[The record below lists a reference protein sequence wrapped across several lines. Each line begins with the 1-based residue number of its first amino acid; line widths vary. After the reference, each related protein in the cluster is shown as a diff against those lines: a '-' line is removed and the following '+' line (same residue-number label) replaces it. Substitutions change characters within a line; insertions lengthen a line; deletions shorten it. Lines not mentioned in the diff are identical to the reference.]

1 MPLGI
6 QILCTILFGGER
18 WYTILPGMGLIAG
31 AWRLL
36 QKSGL
41 KGWWALIPGARE
53 YQLSRCAGREP
64 EGRMYSLITFAET
77 ILSVAVLLYS
87 DRLLEFEIETI
98 EALAVRLS
106 LIIVALVSVI
116 LAKIIYSIRVWSGL
130 IEVYGQ
136 RQRWLWLCVTS
147 LTQFIP
153 AMLWGFSSKYQPEWQ
168 VEDIKAEMARIATSG
183 SAKVMKE
190 GLTVNL
196 KERTA
201 TEFFQKKTLLRDI
214 HMAIP
219 QGHMVLLL
227 GGSGAGKTT
236 YLNAI
241 NGYEKADAEVMLNGS
256 NMYTQYKKMQYEVG
270 FVPQSEMMR
279 GKDTVLST
287 LLDAAKLRLP
297 KGVSAKQ
304 RRARVDEVMDIF
316 GLKPVKSNLVEKL
329 SGGQKKRLSI
339 SIEFISNP
347 SLFILDEPDSGLDG
361 VMAREL
367 FVQLRKIADTGKI
380 VIVITHTPDRVIDL
394 FDDVIVLAKDSARTG
409 RLAYYGSI
417 EDARKFFGRN
427 TMEQIVKSVNRKE
440 EGGDGLADDF
450 VLKYAGSEGSGAP
463 VGHSPQEKATRTSQP
478 KQAAAPLQG
487 DDAPIEDAEVQH
499 G

>member
-1 MPLGI
+1 MEIFSFDFLKFF
-6 QILCTILFGGER
+6 LNLFFGVTDWVFVVGRALYYVGVWKMFE
-18 WYTILPGMGLIAG
+18 
-31 AWRLL
+31 
-36 QKSGL
+36 KSGV
-41 KGWWALIPGARE
+41 KGWWVLIPGARE
-53 YQLSRCAGREP
+53 YQLARCAGRES
-64 EGRMYSLITFAET
+64 EGRMWSVFEVVRTAHDCLGMLFYGSIVRNGGMSAESAAM
-77 ILSVAVLLYS
+77 LAAVVAFVLVLP
-87 DRLLEFEIETI
+87 T
-98 EALAVRLS
+98 
-106 LIIVALVSVI
+106 LV
-116 LAKIIYSIRVWSGL
+116 YQIRVYSGL
-130 IEVYGQ
+130 IEVYGVKK
-136 RQRWLWLCVTS
+136 RWMWLWIISPLDA
-147 LTQFIP
+147 IP
-153 AMLWGFSSKYQPEWQ
+153 ALIWGFNPKYQPAWK
-168 VEDIKAEMARIATSG
+168 VEDINAELKRLAHSG
-183 SAKVMKE
+183 SASVMDE

-214 HMAIP
+214 HMSIP

-241 NGYEKADAEVMLNGS
+241 NGYEKAKAEVMLNGS

-279 GKDTVLST
+279 GKDTVLAT

-297 KGVSAKQ
+297 KDVPAVE
-304 RRARVDEVMDIF
+304 RRKRVDEVMEIF
-316 GLKPVKSNLVEKL
+316 GLTPVKNNLVEKL

-339 SIEFISNP
+339 SMEFISNP

-417 EDARKFFGRN
+417 EGAREFFQRQS
-427 TMEQIVKSVNRKE
+427 MEQIVKSVNRKE

-450 VLKYAGSEGSGAP
+450 VMKYAQTQNLGGA
-463 VGHSPQEKATRTSQP
+463 A
-478 KQAAAPLQG
+478 
-487 DDAPIEDAEVQH
+487 
-499 G
+499 

>member
-1 MPLGI
+1 MGSLIMTGQLDFLDFICRFFFGDKSWYAIILGI
-6 QILCTILFGGER
+6 VSIVGYWMMFE
-18 WYTILPGMGLIAG
+18 
-31 AWRLL
+31 
-36 QKSGL
+36 KSGI
-41 KGWWALIPGARE
+41 KGWWALFPGPRE
-53 YQLSRCAGREP
+53 YMLARCAGREQ
-64 EGRMYSLITFAET
+64 EGRVLSVCAFLTMVINVMGNAATTLLEHCGINRET
-77 ILSVAVLLYS
+77 MAILFIGLSVAIWLT
-87 DRLLEFEIETI
+87 TI
-98 EALAVRLS
+98 V
-106 LIIVALVSVI
+106 
-116 LAKIIYSIRVWSGL
+116 YSIRVYSGL
-130 IEVYGQ
+130 IEVYGV
-136 RQRWLWLCVTS
+136 RRRWMWMWIIPFVSDVTPLIWGLS
-147 LTQFIP
+147 PKFQP
-153 AMLWGFSSKYQPEWQ
+153 AWK
-168 VEDIKAEMARIATSG
+168 VEDIKAEMARLASHG
-183 SAKVMKE
+183 SATVMDE

-196 KERTA
+196 QERSA
-201 TEFFQKKTLLRDI
+201 TEFFQKKVLLRDI

-241 NGYEKADAEVMLNGS
+241 NGYEKARAEVMLNGN

-279 GKDTVLST
+279 GKDTVLNT

-297 KGVSAKQ
+297 VDVSAKQ
-304 RRARVDEVMDIF
+304 RRDRVNEVMDIF
-316 GLKPVKSNLVEKL
+316 GLTPVKNNLVEKL

-339 SIEFISNP
+339 SMEFISNP

-367 FVQLRKIADTGKI
+367 FEQLRKIADTGKI

-417 EDARKFFGRN
+417 DHAREFFQRDR
-427 TMEQIVKSVNRKE
+427 MEQIVKSVNRVE
-440 EGGDGLADDF
+440 EGGDGLADEF
-450 VLKYAGSEGSGAP
+450 VMKYA
-463 VGHSPQEKATRTSQP
+463 K
-478 KQAAAPLQG
+478 
-487 DDAPIEDAEVQH
+487 EVAIN